1 MRLEKP
7 HPGRYYS
14 RHKARYLCWIN
25 QILKE
30 IAMRLYAPLYEGDS
44 ILRPDAALGERAV
57 ANSKSTAPTATIVHS
72 NIPLAPAHDIAHMA
86 KALFVKIAAWL
97 ERNENNERDNFFA
110 ASENLA
116 DLEQRQRHFERT
128 GIPHY

>member
-7 HPGRYYS
+7 PPGLYYS
-14 RHKARYLCWIN
+14 HHKARYLCWIN

-30 IAMRLYAPLYEGDS
+30 ITMRLYAPLYDGDS
-44 ILRPDAALGERAV
+44 ILRPDAALGERA
-57 ANSKSTAPTATIVHS
+57 APNAKSPATTATIVHS
-72 NIPLAPAHDIAHMA
+72 NMPLAPANDIAHAA
-86 KALFVKIAAWL
+86 KTLFARIAAWL
-97 ERNENNERDNFFA
+97 ERAENSERDNFFA

-128 GIPHY
+128 GVPHY